1 MFFYY
6 SNDPNRP
13 SMPLSTKLLLG
24 SIVIL
29 AFVLLFVFGFTFFL
43 IALAGGVL
51 TFLADLFGI
60 RRRRNMET
68 TTHPHPRDPRFG
80 QWPPHSSSSSHSSR
94 KYRDDDDVIDV

>member
-13 SMPLSTKLLLG
+13 TMPLGTKLTIWG
-24 SIVIL
+24 IVLL

-51 TFLADLFGI
+51 TFLANLFGI
-60 RRRRNMET
+60 RRPGNT
-68 TTHPHPRDPRFG
+68 GSAPGPYSPPKNPG
-80 QWPPHSSSSSHSSR
+80 QWPPPPSSSSR
-94 KYRDDDDVIDV
+94 KRRDEDDVIDV